1 LAALREM
8 RRVCRVGG
16 QVVLLNHFRS
26 DIPFFSKVERLL
38 SPMTVRLG
46 FRADLDARPLLAQ
59 AHLHPISVRKVNTPK
74 IWTLIHCRRDY

>member
-1 LAALREM
+1 
-8 RRVCRVGG
+8 
-16 QVVLLNHFRS
+16 
-26 DIPFFSKVERLL
+26 
-38 SPMTVRLG
+38 MTVRLG